1 MRGIFLIVLISC
13 FLITVSSCGYKE
25 GVIQPGNKSYL
36 VFTGNTDDIQVTIDD
51 NVPFLGQASV
61 EEGKETL
68 FQISPGKHMI
78 VIRRGNEIVLQ
89 REIIIGNGMTK
100 EIQVP

>member
-36 VFTGNTDDIQVTIDD
+36 VFTGNTEDIQVTIDD
-51 NVPFLGQASV
+51 NVPFSGQARV
-61 EEGKETL
+61 EEGKENL

-78 VIRRGNEIVLQ
+78 VIRRGSEIVLQ